1 MPTEPSGYKF
11 EYLLFNIFEKLNDM
25 AALEVEREEE
35 FAPVK
40 NKEGEDS
47 PETAK
52 ELILNLHKK
61 WLTNAGFDKTTV
73 EKNQIEVSPLASY
86 YGDNLS
92 GKNINEI

>member
-1 MPTEPSGYKF
+1 
-11 EYLLFNIFEKLNDM
+11 M

-73 EKNQIEVSPLASY
+73 EKNQIEVSPLTSY

-92 GKNINEI
+92 GKNINEIWSEFYSSIDL